1 MKDIT
6 MENITIVGAG
16 YVGLSNALALSKKN
30 KVTILD
36 ISQEKIDLINNQQ
49 SPINEADIKDYLDN
63 ESLNLTATKIENE
76 AYSTAKY
83 IIIATPTNYDSE
95 TNFFDTST
103 VEHCLKK
110 ALDFNSKAFII
121 IRSTIP
127 VGFCEKMSSK
137 YKTDR
142 IAHFPEFL
150 REGSSL
156 KDTFYPSRIVCG
168 SNLKGFKDFIDLMR
182 NSIKKEDVEILLT
195 SNSEAEAIKLFSNTF
210 LAMRIAFFNELDTYA
225 QTKNLSTKNIISGV
239 SLDERIGNYYNN
251 PSFGYGGYCLPKD
264 TKQLLANYD
273 GIPNNIIKAIVDS
286 NSTRKDFIADYI
298 INKKLKTV
306 GIYRLLMKNNSD
318 NFRESAIQGIMKRIK
333 GKGINVIIYEPSLS
347 DKKFFNSKVVSS
359 LDEFK
364 NQSDLILA
372 NRVSDNLKDVEHKLF
387 SRDIFLKN

>member
-1 MKDIT
+1 

-16 YVGLSNALALSKKN
+16 YVGLSNALALSKNN

-36 ISQEKIDLINNQQ
+36 ISQHKVDLINNKQ
-49 SPINEADIKDYLDN
+49 SPINEEDIKDYLKN
-63 ESLNLTATKIENE
+63 ESLNLTATTIQDE
-76 AYSTAKY
+76 AYSAAKY
-83 IIIATPTNYDSE
+83 VIIATPTNYDTE

-103 VEHCLKK
+103 VEYCIQKTLE
-110 ALDFNSKAFII
+110 LNSNAFVI

-127 VGFCEKMSSK
+127 VGFCEIMSSK

-168 SNLKGFKDFIDLMR
+168 SNLKGFKEFVGLMR
-182 NSIKKEDVEILLT
+182 SSTKKKNIEILFT

-225 QTKNLSTKNIISGV
+225 QIKNLSTNNIISGV

-264 TKQLLANYD
+264 TKQLLSNYD

-286 NSTRKDFIADYI
+286 NTTRKDFIADYI
-298 INKKLKTV
+298 INKKVKTV

-333 GKGINVIIYEPSLS
+333 GKGIRVIIYEPSLNE
-347 DKKFFNSKVVSS
+347 KEFFNSKVISS
-359 LDEFK
+359 LDAFK
-364 NQSDLILA
+364 KQSDLIIA
-372 NRVSDNLKDVEHKLF
+372 NRLSDNLKDVRNKLF
-387 SRDIFLKN
+387 SRDIFLEN